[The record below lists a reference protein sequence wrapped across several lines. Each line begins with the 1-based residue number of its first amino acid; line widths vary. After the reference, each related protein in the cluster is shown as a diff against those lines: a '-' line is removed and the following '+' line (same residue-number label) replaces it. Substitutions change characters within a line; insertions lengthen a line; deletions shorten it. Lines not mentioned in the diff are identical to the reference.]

1 MNDREAPRVSIA
13 MPVYNGERYLP
24 EAVNSILAQT
34 FADFELVLCDNASTD
49 GTEDLCRRYAATDC
63 RVRYH
68 RNRRNIGVAANF
80 DLASAMCTAALVKW
94 AASDDVLGPTCLED
108 CVEILDH
115 NADVVLAV
123 PRGRLI
129 DSSGNPI
136 DHAPGVL
143 KPIEWPAEPLNRV
156 QRYIDMLTTIESV
169 AVMLCLHGLF
179 RIDLLPQ
186 RLTLRPYPMSDRETI
201 LSALLAGRFMETSRV
216 SLFLRMHAASS
227 GASIFDDPQK
237 MWLTMNPEVP
247 APRLIFLWQ
256 HRTHRRLLSVLARTN
271 MRRRDRQALQAYY
284 LYRVARQIVLGKVAG
299 AGRRFNQLL
308 RAPTASS

>member
-1 MNDREAPRVSIA
+1 

-24 EAVNSILAQT
+24 EAVDSILAQT

-49 GTEDLCRRYAATDC
+49 GTEELCRQYAATDC

-80 DLASAMCTAALVKW
+80 DLSSALCTATLVKW

-108 CVEILDH
+108 CIEVLDH
-115 NADVVLAV
+115 NPGVVLAV

-129 DSSGNPI
+129 DSSSSLI
-136 DHAPGVL
+136 DHAPGAL
-143 KPIEWPAEPLNRV
+143 KPIEWPAEPLSRV
-156 QRYIDMLTTIESV
+156 QRYIDMLTTIESIG
-169 AVMLCLHGLF
+169 VMLCLHGLF
-179 RIDLLPQ
+179 RIDPLPQ
-186 RLTLRPYPMSDRETI
+186 RLTLRPYPMSDRETL
-201 LSALLAGRFMETSRV
+201 LSALLAGRFKETSRV

-237 MWLTMNPEVP
+237 TWLTMNPEEP

-256 HRTHRRLLSVLARTN
+256 HRTHRRLLSVLARAN

-284 LYRVARQIVLGKVAG
+284 LYRVGRQITLGKLAAAG
-299 AGRRFNQLL
+299 WRFNQLL
-308 RAPTASS
+308 RDPSPSS